1 MMLRNLVA
9 TIFLGL
15 GILAVA
21 EAAAPLEVLIV
32 DGQNNHDWKVTT
44 PLMKAFLEEGGLAR
58 ADVAT
63 SPPSRRDLT
72 DFRPQFGAYDAV
84 LSNYNGDPWPTKTQ
98 AALVNYVNRGGGL
111 VIVHAAN
118 NAFGK
123 WSQYNEM
130 IGLGGWGGRDE
141 RSGPFVYF
149 QDGKVVQDKRAGRGG
164 RHGPKHAY
172 QIVVRDRNHPITRG
186 MPRVWMH
193 AKDELYD
200 TLRGPARDMTILATA
215 YSDPATDGS
224 GRHEPMIFTIKYGQ
238 GRVFHT
244 PMGHA
249 DYSMKCVGFITTL
262 RRGTQWA
269 ATGKVTEPIP
279 KNFPGPDTVSV
290 PKSQ

>member
-1 MMLRNLVA
+1 MKPRILFSILFM
-9 TIFLGL
+9 GL
-15 GILAVA
+15 GILAVG
-21 EAAAPLEVLIV
+21 EAASPLKVLIV

-44 PLMKAFLEEGGLAR
+44 PLMKGFLEKGTLAR
-58 ADVAT
+58 VDVET
-63 SPPSRRDLT
+63 SPPSGRDLKN
-72 DFRPQFGAYDAV
+72 FRPQFSAYDAV
-84 LSNYNGDPWPTKTQ
+84 LSNYNGDPWPTTTQ
-98 AALVNYVNRGGGL
+98 EALVNYVKRGGGL

-123 WSQYNEM
+123 WSQYNQM
-130 IGLGGWGGRDE
+130 IGLGGWGGRNE

-149 QDGKVVQDKRAGRGG
+149 QDGKAVQDTSAGRGG
-164 RHGPKHAY
+164 RHGTKHAY
-172 QIVVRDRNHPITRG
+172 QIVVRDRNHPITQG

-215 YSDPATDGS
+215 YSDPTTDGS

-249 DYSMKCVGFITTL
+249 DYSMKCVGFVTTL

-290 PKSQ
+290 PEFQ